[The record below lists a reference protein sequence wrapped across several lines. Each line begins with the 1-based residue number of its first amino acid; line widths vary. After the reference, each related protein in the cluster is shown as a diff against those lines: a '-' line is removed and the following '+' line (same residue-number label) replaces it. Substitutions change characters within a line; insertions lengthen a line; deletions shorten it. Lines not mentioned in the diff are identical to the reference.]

1 MLNMY
6 CKLFSLILVSY
17 HIWLTITNKN
27 SFNKFIFICQILQF
41 VKIILVTFKKAKDL
55 KKKRIMTKNVW
66 HFYYLNS
73 KNWSFYTLH
82 ETNHS
87 VKLSKIVV
95 TFKPQMQFWC
105 PSRFKLLCVA
115 LLKHQHNCCVLGSNL
130 KKWDQHSWD
139 LALFGKKTQQKG
151 VVWNFT
157 K

>member
-1 MLNMY
+1 
-6 CKLFSLILVSY
+6 
-17 HIWLTITNKN
+17 
-27 SFNKFIFICQILQF
+27 
-41 VKIILVTFKKAKDL
+41 
-55 KKKRIMTKNVW
+55 MTKNVW

-115 LLKHQHNCCVLGSNL
+115 LLKHQQNCCVLGSNL

-157 K
+157 KWWQTKKFDHLGRIMWSTRFSLCGQTSFCPSPYHGIWNNPWKIISSSFFLSQRFKF